1 MTAMGPRKVALVVG
15 QLQLGGAERQLF
27 ELAVRLDRRRYEP
40 VVVCLSEV
48 SEPFGARLRER
59 GVRMEV
65 LRRATHR
72 DPARAWRLARL
83 LGREEPALAHSFL
96 LVANA
101 YVWMATGLTTLAG
114 GRRLARIA
122 SSRTCIPPAGR
133 WTLALHA
140 RAFRT
145 ADVVVANSQR
155 VMEFTRDLYGVD
167 ESRFR
172 IIPNG
177 IDLPKVAGAEER
189 AATRRELGVPD
200 NAVAIGSVGR
210 LAPEKNPS
218 MLLEVMATLS
228 ARGGSLPPVTLV
240 LVGDGPEKETL
251 RRLAARPE
259 LKNRVV
265 LAGARA
271 DVPRVLGAFDLF
283 VTASSTEG
291 MPNAVM
297 EAMAAGLPV
306 VATRV
311 GGNPELIRDGDNGAL
326 VPYGDADALSAALAG
341 LLSAPEQAREMG
353 QRGRRRVESEL
364 SMERMADG
372 HGALYRRA
380 LGRAPMIEEPELRA
394 A

>member
-1 MTAMGPRKVALVVG
+1 MTTMGPRKVALVVG

-27 ELAVRLDRRRYEP
+27 ELAVRLDPRRYEP

-59 GVRMEV
+59 GVRVEV

-83 LGREEPALAHSFL
+83 LGREEPALMHSFL

-101 YVWMATGLTTLAG
+101 YAWMATGLTTLAG

-133 WTLALHA
+133 WTLGLHA

-145 ADVVVANSQR
+145 ADAVVANSQR

-177 IDLPKVAGAEER
+177 IDLPKVADARER
-189 AATRRELGVPD
+189 AAVRRELGVPD

-218 MLLEVMATLS
+218 MLLEVMATLA
-228 ARGGSLPPVTLV
+228 ARGASLPPMTLV
-240 LVGDGPEKETL
+240 LVGEGPERQTL
-251 RRLAARPE
+251 ARLAARPE
-259 LKNRVV
+259 LANCVV

-311 GGNPELIRDGDNGAL
+311 GGTGEVMREEVEGFL
-326 VPYGDADALSAALAG
+326 VEAGDAAAMA
-341 LLSAPEQAREMG
+341 
-353 QRGRRRVESEL
+353 RRVATL
-364 SMERMADG
+364 V
-372 HGALYRRA
+372 
-380 LGRAPMIEEPELRA
+380 EEPETRLRLGA
-394 A
+394 AGRARIERDFGVAAMVERTTALYDEVVA